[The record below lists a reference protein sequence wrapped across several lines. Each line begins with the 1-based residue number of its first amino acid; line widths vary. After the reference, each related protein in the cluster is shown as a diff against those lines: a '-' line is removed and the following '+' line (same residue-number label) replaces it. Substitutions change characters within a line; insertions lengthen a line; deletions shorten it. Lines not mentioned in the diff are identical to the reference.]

1 MSSSDEDKPKA
12 KRPKRKS
19 SRKKSKKEK
28 RQGKQENENT
38 QVECKNLIK
47 KAGGSTRMKASRAD
61 GCVKIKVVGVSGRTH
76 GRKASIDNE
85 KKSVERKEKESTC
98 VMETE
103 GYSDISVME
112 KEGNQKPIMENIS
125 VMEKEGN
132 QKAVMENLTVTEK
145 GGHQDTVMENH
156 SVMEK
161 SVSSDPVPPV
171 GSTCKEV
178 MTKKEGD
185 QTTVMENQ
193 NVMEKSVS
201 IDPNA
206 SGTVLDIPFKNYVM

>member
-1 MSSSDEDKPKA
+1 
-12 KRPKRKS
+12 
-19 SRKKSKKEK
+19 
-28 RQGKQENENT
+28 
-38 QVECKNLIK
+38 
-47 KAGGSTRMKASRAD
+47 MKASRAD
-61 GCVKIKVVGVSGRTH
+61 GCMKIKVVGVSGRTR

-103 GYSDISVME
+103 AYSDISVME
-112 KEGNQKPIMENIS
+112 KQGDQKPIMENIS

-132 QKAVMENLTVTEK
+132 QKAVMENL
-145 GGHQDTVMENH
+145 TVMENH

-185 QTTVMENQ
+185 QTTMMENQ
-193 NVMEKSVS
+193 NRTGKSVS
-201 IDPNA
+201 TDSNA
-206 SGTVLDIPFKNYVM
+206 SGTIPIKDYVTEKPEPSTPQASS